1 MSTVFKTLLSNYTSW
16 PALKAYLSSDDGGRL
31 RIYDETATPD
41 YPYALIRYV
50 KGQSNFSLPHVGAFR
65 SVVWDTITNRPI
77 SVTPYKSVDGESLPD
92 SGAPADYMVEQF
104 VDGVMIG
111 MFFDPISERWQIH
124 TRSTLNANCRFYSQ
138 TMTFRDMFYKVA
150 EQTRFD
156 FAALDKTHCYTY
168 VLRHPENRIVCSV
181 PMANLVCVQDVA
193 ILSDCTVD
201 DMTPAQNKLSINTTA
216 MANWS
221 DLRACV
227 HDWDIRFRHNV
238 QGIVVKARNGQRW
251 KIRTS
256 CYNAVRQMRGNTPR
270 RDFVWL
276 SAWRANTLYDY
287 LAFFPEEKF
296 IAESTISQ
304 WKRVTNDVFHIYTD
318 VFKARTLN
326 KSDIPPKYR
335 PLVYGLHTKFM
346 DELKPAGKSVDW
358 KTTLQYMN
366 ERDTAQM
373 LYVINWDKRQAAKQL
388 GIPAIP
394 IEPPSS
400 TAPAEPEHVEP
411 TMTNIPPYLAAVIN
425 HVLEEGEI
433 PEGPAVGGLPGTPTP
448 SPAEPAAPSEPA
460 PRV

>member
-1 MSTVFKTLLSNYTSW
+1 MSTVFKNLLSTYTSW

-50 KGQSNFSLPHVGAFR
+50 KGQSNFSIPHVGAFR
-65 SVVWDTITNRPI
+65 SVVWDTIANRPV
-77 SVTPYKSVDGESLPD
+77 SVTPYKSVEGESLPD
-92 SGAPADYMVEQF
+92 NGAPADYAVEQF

-111 MFFDPISERWQIH
+111 MFFDNMNERWQIH

-150 EQTRFD
+150 EQTHFD

-168 VLRHPENRIVCSV
+168 VLRHSENRIVCSV
-181 PMANLVCVQDVA
+181 PVPSIVCVQDTV
-193 ILSDCTVD
+193 IHSDCTVD
-201 DMTPAQNKLSINTTA
+201 DVTPAQNKLSINTAT

-227 HDWDIRFRHNV
+227 TDWDVRFRHNV
-238 QGIVVKARNGQRW
+238 QGVVVKARNGQRW
-251 KIRTS
+251 KIRTPS
-256 CYNAVRQMRGNTPR
+256 YNAVRHMRGNTPR

-276 SAWRANTLYDY
+276 SAWRTNTLYDY
-287 LAFFPEEKF
+287 LASFPEEKLQ
-296 IAESTISQ
+296 AESTVAQ
-304 WKRVTNDVFHIYTD
+304 WKRATNDVFHIYTD
-318 VFKARTLN
+318 VFKARTLS
-326 KSDIPPKYR
+326 KSDIPSKYR
-335 PLVYGLHTKFM
+335 PLVYGLHSKYM

-358 KTTLQYMN
+358 KSTLQYMN

-373 LYVINWDKRQAAKQL
+373 LFVINWEKRQAAKQFATPV
-388 GIPAIP
+388 IPF
-394 IEPPSS
+394 EPPSS
-400 TAPAEPEHVEP
+400 TAPVEPEP
-411 TMTNIPPYLAAVIN
+411 TMTNIPPYLAAVLS

-433 PEGPAVGGLPGTPTP
+433 PDGPAVGGLPGTPTP
-448 SPAEPAAPSEPA
+448 SPAEPAAPAVPA